1 MQIIDYEALI
11 FQEMLQTVNKCG
23 CLARNTMIETARG
36 RFAADQIQIGDSVLT
51 REGSFAIVRNIITGP
66 ERMLL
71 NLNLDNH
78 GSICLTQDHT
88 LCYESGQPVAA
99 GSICPGDRIQT
110 FLTDTRQLAASTVI
124 DCFFVPYNAT
134 VYNFSFDEPTFL
146 IAQGIVAGDD
156 KYQQLVRPMEPGETN
171 EI

>member
-66 ERMLL
+66 EQELL
-71 NLNLDNH
+71 TLHLDNH
-78 GSICLTQDHT
+78 GSIRLTKGHT

-99 GSICPGDRIQT
+99 GNLRPGDRIQI
-110 FLTDTRQLAASTVI
+110 FLTDTRELAAAAVTGCSLE
-124 DCFFVPYNAT
+124 PYNNT